1 MDESAVIRVERLT
14 RRYGGRP
21 GYEAV
26 RGIDFSVRRGELF
39 ALLGTNGAG
48 KTSTLEVLEGLAQPT
63 SGTVRVLGHDPYR
76 DRRKVRPRT
85 GIMLQDS
92 GFAADLTV
100 AETARMWAGT
110 LSTPRPVREVLELV
124 ELTGRA
130 NVRIRQLSGGER
142 QRLNLALAISGQPDL
157 LFLDE
162 PTAGLDPENRKRT
175 WQLIAHLLDSGT
187 TVLLTTHY
195 LAEAAE
201 PADRLAILH
210 HGRIVGL
217 GTPAQLAATRPA
229 RISFR
234 LPAGVGVP
242 DLPGV
247 VASVNG
253 QYAVLAA
260 DDLQATLGLVLGW
273 AGRNDLRLDDLTAR
287 PASLEE
293 AFLAIAESDKGVA
306 A

>member
-1 MDESAVIRVERLT
+1 
-14 RRYGGRP
+14 
-21 GYEAV
+21 
-26 RGIDFSVRRGELF
+26 
-39 ALLGTNGAG
+39 
-48 KTSTLEVLEGLAQPT
+48 
-63 SGTVRVLGHDPYR
+63 VLGHDPYR

-110 LSTPRPVREVLELV
+110 LTRPRPVREVLELV

-142 QRLNLALAISGQPDL
+142 QRLNLALAIAGQPDL

-175 WQLIAHLLDSGT
+175 WQLIAQLLDSGT

-201 PADRLAILH
+201 LADRLAILH

-234 LPAGVGVP
+234 LPAGAGVP

-253 QYAVLAA
+253 QDVVLAT
-260 DDLQATLGLVLGW
+260 DDLQASLGLVLGW
-273 AGRNDLRLDDLTAR
+273 AARNDLRLDDLTAR

-293 AFLAIAESDKGVA
+293 AFLAIAESDRGVA